1 MLQCINTCHC
11 FDNKCWSHIAEKLNT
26 GTSFKKQEDQHRISD
41 SSLMLT
47 LCNLANNVLLS
58 VLLLGLNSRGPQLCS
73 DHKPSLQ
80 EEDRETEHS
89 VHELEAGMEKLDRQ
103 TDRQTDCNNN
113 VAFYRMAI
121 KHVYQCMHYHNSLTK
136 YIWSTTV
143 VDSLHSLEYN

>member
-1 MLQCINTCHC
+1 
-11 FDNKCWSHIAEKLNT
+11 
-26 GTSFKKQEDQHRISD
+26 
-41 SSLMLT
+41 MLT

-103 TDRQTDCNNN
+103 TDRQTDKQT
-113 VAFYRMAI
+113 ATIM
-121 KHVYQCMHYHNSLTK
+121 
-136 YIWSTTV
+136 WPSTGWPSNMFTSV
-143 VDSLHSLEYN
+143 CTITIL